1 MSLVYEIRPRE
12 DRRGVN
18 LISDRLPYGA
28 LWYGEPNA
36 VENAASYA
44 VFNAGSEPAEIRI
57 VDPDGTLVE
66 TQTNTPRQGQ
76 GPNTIGRL

>member
-1 MSLVYEIRPRE
+1 MSLLYEIRPRE

-18 LISDRLPYGA
+18 LISARLPYGA

-57 VDPDGTLVE
+57 VDPGGTIVE
-66 TQTNTPRQGQ
+66 THSYTPEQAE